1 MLSSFSRTDIGN
13 TRKLNQDYV
22 YTTQDKIGNL
32 TNLFIVADG
41 MGGHAAGDYASRT
54 AVKTIVEYIENS
66 FEKNSLKLLT
76 KAVEAANNEVYTD
89 ALLNRKLEGMGT
101 TIVAATFVG
110 KYLQAINVGDSRL
123 YIVSGKSIRQVSVD
137 HSLVEEM
144 IRSGGIAREQAR
156 NHPDKNIITR
166 AVGVKKTVEPDTYT
180 EELKSGDYVLMCSDG
195 LTNMVPDEEIME
207 IVVQSEDV
215 TQAVKALIEKAN
227 ENGGRDN
234 ISAVLVRYE
243 A

>member
-1 MLSSFSRTDIGN
+1 MLTSFSRTDIGSV
-13 TRKLNQDYV
+13 RKINQDYV
-22 YTTQDKIGNL
+22 YTTQEKIGNL

-54 AVKTIVEYIENS
+54 AVNTMVSYIENS

-76 KAVEAANNEVYTD
+76 KAVETANEEVFTE
-89 ALLNRKLEGMGT
+89 ALFNRRLEGMGT
-101 TIVAATFVG
+101 TVVAVTFVG
-110 KYLQAINVGDSRL
+110 RYLQAINVGDSRL
-123 YIVSGKSIRQVSVD
+123 YVVSGNTIRQISVD

-144 IRSGGIAREQAR
+144 IRKGGIAREQAR

-180 EELKSGDYVLMCSDG
+180 EELKSGDYVLLCSDG
-195 LTNMVPDEEIME
+195 LTNMVTDDEIKD
-207 IVVQSEDV
+207 IIVQSDDV
-215 TQAVKALIEKAN
+215 SEAVKQLVEKAN

-234 ISAVLVRYE
+234 ISAIIIRYE
-243 A
+243 E

>member
-1 MLSSFSRTDIGN
+1 MLTSFSRTDIGSV
-13 TRKLNQDYV
+13 RKLNQDYV
-22 YTTQDKIGNL
+22 YTTQEKIGNL

-54 AVKTIVEYIENS
+54 AVESIVECIENS
-66 FEKNSLKLLT
+66 FEKNSLKLLS
-76 KAVEAANNEVYTD
+76 KAVEAANKAVYTE
-89 ALLNRKLEGMGT
+89 ALLDRKLEGMGT

-110 KYLQAINVGDSRL
+110 RYLQAINVGDSRL
-123 YIVSGKSIRQVSVD
+123 YVIDADGIRQVSVD

-180 EELKSGDYVLMCSDG
+180 EELKDGDVVLLCSDG
-195 LTNMVPDEEIME
+195 LTNMVTDDEIKE
-207 IVVQSEDV
+207 IVNQAADVSEAGKRLV
-215 TQAVKALIEKAN
+215 EKAN

-234 ISAVLVRYE
+234 ISAVLIRYE

>member
-1 MLSSFSRTDIGN
+1 VLSSFSRTDIGN

>member
-1 MLSSFSRTDIGN
+1 MLTSFSRTDIGS
-13 TRKLNQDYV
+13 TRKLNQDYI

-54 AVKTIVEYIENS
+54 AVQTIVKCIEDS

-89 ALLNRKLEGMGT
+89 ALFNRRLEGMGT

-110 KYLQAINVGDSRL
+110 RYLQAINVGDSRL
-123 YIVSGKSIRQVSVD
+123 YIIRGEEIRQVSVD

-166 AVGVKKTVEPDTYT
+166 AVGVKKSVEPDTYT
-180 EELKSGDYVLMCSDG
+180 EELKDGDFVLMCSDG
-195 LTNMVPDEEIME
+195 LTNMVTDEEIAK

-215 TQAVKALIEKAN
+215 SEAVKTLIEKAN

-234 ISAVLVRYE
+234 ISAVLVKYE

>member
-1 MLSSFSRTDIGN
+1 VLTSFSRTDIGSV
-13 TRKLNQDYV
+13 RKLNQDYV
-22 YTTQDKIGNL
+22 YTTQEKIGNL

-54 AVKTIVEYIENS
+54 AVESIVECIENS
-66 FEKNSLKLLT
+66 FEKNSLKLLS
-76 KAVEAANNEVYTD
+76 KAVEAANKAVYTE
-89 ALLNRKLEGMGT
+89 ALLDRKLEGMGT

-110 KYLQAINVGDSRL
+110 RYLQAINVGDSRL
-123 YIVSGKSIRQVSVD
+123 YVIDADGIRQVSVD

-180 EELKSGDYVLMCSDG
+180 EELKDGDVVLLCSDG
-195 LTNMVPDEEIME
+195 LTNMVTDDEIKE
-207 IVVQSEDV
+207 IVNQAADVSEAGKRLV
-215 TQAVKALIEKAN
+215 EKAN

-234 ISAVLVRYE
+234 ISAVLIRYE

>member
-1 MLSSFSRTDIGN
+1 MLTSFSRTDIGN
-13 TRKLNQDYV
+13 TRKLNQDYI

-54 AVKTIVEYIENS
+54 AVETIVKYIENS

-76 KAVEAANNEVYTD
+76 KAVETANNEVYTE
-89 ALLNRKLEGMGT
+89 ALLNRRLEGMGT

-110 KYLQAINVGDSRL
+110 RYLQAINVGDSRL
-123 YIVSGKSIRQVSVD
+123 YIIRDKEIRQVSVD

-144 IRSGGIAREQAR
+144 IKSGGIAREQAR

-166 AVGVKKTVEPDTYT
+166 AVGVKSTVEPDTYT
-180 EELKSGDYVLMCSDG
+180 EELKNGDYVLLCSDG
-195 LTNMVPDEEIME
+195 LTNMVPDEEIAE
-207 IVVQSEDV
+207 II
-215 TQAVKALIEKAN
+215 VKEERLTRLLK
-227 ENGGRDN
+227 
-234 ISAVLVRYE
+234 S
-243 A
+243 

>member
-144 IRSGGIAREQAR
+144 IRSGGIAREQTR